1 MAGRLTNKVAVVT
14 GGTTGIG
21 LAVAQR
27 FAAEGASVF
36 VTGRRQAELDA
47 AVASIGHGA
56 VGVRAD
62 MAVLADIDRLYDAV
76 QQKHGQIDIVMA
88 NAGGGEFAPLGAI
101 TEEQYEK
108 TFGTNV
114 KGTIFS
120 VQKALPLLKDG
131 GSVILTGS
139 STTIKGT
146 AAFSIYSATKAA
158 VRNLAR
164 SWMLDLKGR
173 GIRVNVLSPGPIE
186 TPGLLGLAADAE
198 QKKQLRAGLSAAV
211 PLGRLG
217 RPEEVA
223 NMALFLASD
232 EASFVNGAELFV
244 DGGEVQF

>member
-1 MAGRLTNKVAVVT
+1 MTGRLTNKVAVVT

-21 LAVAQR
+21 LAVAKR

-36 VTGRRQAELDA
+36 ITGRRQTELDA
-47 AVASIGHGA
+47 AVAVIGQEA

-62 MAVLADIDRLYDAV
+62 MSVLADIDRLYDAV
-76 QQKHGQIDIVMA
+76 QQKHAQIDVVMA
-88 NAGGGEFAPLGAI
+88 NAGGGDFAPLGQI
-101 TEEQYEK
+101 TEAQYER

-114 KGTIFS
+114 KGTIFT

-131 GSVILTGS
+131 ASVILTGS
-139 STTIKGT
+139 TTSIKGT
-146 AAFSIYSATKAA
+146 PAFSIYSATKAA

-164 SWMLDLKGR
+164 SWMLDLKDR
-173 GIRVNVLSPGPIE
+173 GIRVNVISPGPIE

-198 QKKQLRAGLSAAV
+198 QERQLRAGLVAAV

-217 RPEEVA
+217 RPDEVA
-223 NMALFLASD
+223 NLALFLASD

>member
-1 MAGRLTNKVAVVT
+1 MTGRLTDKVAVVT

-21 LAVAQR
+21 LAIAQR
-27 FAAEGASVF
+27 FAVEGASVF
-36 VTGRRQAELDA
+36 ITGRRQAELDK
-47 AVASIGHGA
+47 AVAAIGHGA

-62 MAVLADIDRLYDAV
+62 MSMLADIDKLYEAV
-76 QQKHGQIDIVMA
+76 RQKHGHIDVVMA
-88 NAGGGEFAPLGAI
+88 NAGGGEFAPLGSI
-101 TEEQYEK
+101 TEEQYEQ

-114 KGTIFS
+114 KGTIFT

-139 STTIKGT
+139 TTSIKGT
-146 AAFSIYSATKAA
+146 PAFSVYSATKAA

-164 SWMLDLKGR
+164 SWMLDLKER
-173 GIRVNVLSPGPIE
+173 RIRVNVISPGPIE

-198 QKKQLRAGLSAAV
+198 QERQLVDGLAASV

-217 RPEEVA
+217 KPEEVA
-223 NMALFLASD
+223 NLALFLASD
-232 EASFVNGAELFV
+232 EGSFINGAELFV